1 MYRIYICLVVLKF
14 GQISKQMAPNPI
26 WKLDFIIPNLSYVIK
41 RMFRMYTF
49 RKNLSTT
56 SNWGTF
62 TKKYFLIGNM
72 SKVLISPSQGDSY
85 KNPSEN
91 SSVFSKWWKFI
102 MIWKWRVLSYDQSDI
117 CFEVVYQCILGNF
130 LSKTSKINL

>member
-1 MYRIYICLVVLKF
+1 
-14 GQISKQMAPNPI
+14 MAANPI
-26 WKLDFIIPNLSYVIK
+26 WKWDFIIPNLSYVIK
-41 RMFRMYTF
+41 RMFRIYTF

-72 SKVLISPSQGDSY
+72 FKVLISPSQGDSH

-91 SSVFSKWWKFI
+91 SNVFSKWWEFI
-102 MIWKWRVLSYDQSDI
+102 MVWKWRVLSYDQSEI

-130 LSKTSKINL
+130 LSKTSKINLKEPTDVFLHHFAEQIM